1 MKMSGIK
8 ALLPLLVGT
17 ATSSFAAT
25 YGSEQTGSS
34 MLTWFFIGFG
44 IMVLVFQV
52 APAIVMFFSMVKGIF
67 SSSPAEASFSPWKG
81 KTDK

>member
-1 MKMSGIK
+1 MKISGMK
-8 ALLPLLVGT
+8 VLLPLLVGT

-25 YGSEQTGSS
+25 YSSEQTGSG

-52 APAIVMFFSMVKGIF
+52 VPAVMMFFSMVKGIF